1 MNEKYYYI
9 VIDTLEKTLEVFPA
23 STCQATTEKAI
34 AAAKFG
40 IENLSGIQ
48 SIQFSNRFRLIFNG
62 TSNKIDLTKVYKY
75 ARKYTVVQ

>member
-1 MNEKYYYI
+1 MKYYYI
-9 VIDTLEKTLEVFPA
+9 LIDTLEKTLEIIPA
-23 STCQATTEKAI
+23 ETCQAETEKAI

-62 TSNKIDLTKVYKY
+62 TSNTIDFSKVYKY
-75 ARKYTVVQ
+75 ARKYKAV

>member
-9 VIDTLEKTLEVFPA
+9 VVDTLEKTLEVFPA
-23 STCQATTEKAI
+23 ASCQATTEKAI

-48 SIQFSNRFRLIFNG
+48 SIQFNNRFRLIFNG
-62 TSNKIDLTKVYKY
+62 TSNTIDFSKIYKY
-75 ARKYTVVQ
+75 ARKYTVI